1 MGILGEK
8 SVDLKILTPHHYKLV
23 PPNVMRSC
31 LGSESTYPTFSQ
43 PAPSLIWTPAPGFLS
58 SEWLLSLPYF
68 PDPLPARIARARRRP
83 GEPDM
88 RQIGARG
95 CAGAPGRQSTQGQ
108 QGDKTRPTTGPA
120 TITPLATRS
129 RRTGYPTFP
138 MTMFYML
145 MFLYVLLYRALD

>member
-43 PAPSLIWTPAPGFLS
+43 PAPSLIWTPAPSFLS
-58 SEWLLSLPYF
+58 SEWLLSPPCF
-68 PDPLPARIARARRRP
+68 PRPLPARIARARRQP

-88 RQIGARG
+88 RQTCARG
-95 CAGAPGRQSTQGQ
+95 CAGAPVRQSTPGH
-108 QGDKTRPTTGPA
+108 QGDKTRPTTAPA
-120 TITPLATRS
+120 TITPLATHS
-129 RRTGYPTFP
+129 RRPGYPTFP

-145 MFLYVLLYRALD
+145 MFLYVLLYRALE